1 MSRCR
6 HQVCKR
12 ILSFSQSS
20 SKKFYTFS
28 HPHCVCA
35 RCTRVY
41 TGDGAQVLR
50 AHNGRILVAEHPR
63 RFVECLWTSEFSM
76 LARCSRCETAC
87 QKSSI
92 AGTNCGGPRF
102 CHAQMLCRGYEH
114 TSTSLTR
121 MHGLVSAR
129 IVNKCVGEKAETC
142 WFYVKFDIAK

>member
-76 LARCSRCETAC
+76 LARCSRDARGAR
-87 QKSSI
+87 QPAKSLRLRVRI
-92 AGTNCGGPRF
+92 VVAQDFVMHRCFVAGANI
-102 CHAQMLCRGYEH
+102 M
-114 TSTSLTR
+114 STSLTR
-121 MHGLVSAR
+121 MHGLVGKN
-129 IVNKCVGEKAETC
+129 VNKCVGEKAETW
-142 WFYVKFDIAK
+142 WF